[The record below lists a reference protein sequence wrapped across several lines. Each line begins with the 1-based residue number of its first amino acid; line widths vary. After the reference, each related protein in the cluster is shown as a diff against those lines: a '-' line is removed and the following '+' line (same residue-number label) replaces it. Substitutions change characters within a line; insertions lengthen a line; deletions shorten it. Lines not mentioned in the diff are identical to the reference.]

1 MLSLAKLAMDI
12 IYQYYNEIVLTFRDY
27 ETDFREGL
35 IIIYV
40 PDDSK
45 PFDTVCQKIE
55 KQIERIA
62 ETLDPRDKDVVV
74 EVRRSKEHRE
84 LRFLKTD

>member
-1 MLSLAKLAMDI
+1 MDI

-27 ETDFREGL
+27 DTDFQNGV

-45 PFDTVCQKIE
+45 PFDVVFDKINQ
-55 KQIERIA
+55 QIQRIA
-62 ETLDPRDKDVVV
+62 ETLDTRDKDVLIRVQ
-74 EVRRSKEHRE
+74 RE
-84 LRFLKTD
+84 GESREIRLEAGG